1 MELTDANFTPEARQL
16 FKEMQLEYPNSRIK
30 KNKKALQI
38 KKLSR
43 YFERI
48 WSLLKTKL
56 DS

>member
-30 KNKKALQI
+30 KNKKVLQI

-43 YFERI
+43 YVERV
-48 WSLLKTKL
+48 
-56 DS
+56 